1 MHHYHFIK
9 HAGLLRE
16 YEDVVIGKRLRFS
29 DVYFNDNKEYNR
41 KNALIVMRYA
51 FDRYLRWPPSVISQR
66 MTMELMEK
74 LHLKEL
80 LKYVEYPVEFDK
92 ETSFFYLVS
101 IIYLHK
107 EIGRKTRIIHLY
119 NQICQNDDVK
129 FPKAYFD
136 GADGIARACICLRY
150 AINQN
155 LTFPSINDMYSY
167 FASQEG
173 YLFLKDHALLPPCQL
188 LFETPVDY
196 LHEAAPDHLKSN
208 IYRSIYKCYYM
219 LNILDV
225 NGVKKKISISKK
237 GYKRYKLK
245 EEEEIL

>member
-107 EIGRKTRIIHLY
+107 EI
-119 NQICQNDDVK
+119 
-129 FPKAYFD
+129 
-136 GADGIARACICLRY
+136 
-150 AINQN
+150 
-155 LTFPSINDMYSY
+155 
-167 FASQEG
+167 
-173 YLFLKDHALLPPCQL
+173 
-188 LFETPVDY
+188 
-196 LHEAAPDHLKSN
+196 
-208 IYRSIYKCYYM
+208 
-219 LNILDV
+219 
-225 NGVKKKISISKK
+225 
-237 GYKRYKLK
+237 
-245 EEEEIL
+245 